1 MATRSQAR
9 EAVAGLLYAY
19 EIGNDNIDSF
29 AQDILDEKKIRNKQQ
44 EFAMGLFRGVLE
56 HLGDIDRLIGEKLKG
71 WDFEKLGGMEKA
83 LLRLAVYELV
93 YEKTDRAVVIN
104 EAVELSK
111 RFCTE
116 QTPKFVNGVLDAIE
130 VG

>member
-19 EIGNDNIDSF
+19 QSGNQNIEKF
-29 AQDILDEKKIRNKQQ
+29 AKEMLDEKKIRNKQQ
-44 EFAMGLFRGVLE
+44 EFAMGLYEGVIKNIE
-56 HLGDIDRLIGEKLKG
+56 TIDEKIISNLKG
-71 WDFEKLGGMEKA
+71 WEFEKLGDMEKA
-83 LLRLAVYELV
+83 LLRLATYEILYTSV
-93 YEKTDRAVVIN
+93 DRAVVIN

-116 QTPKFVNGVLDAIE
+116 QSPKFINGVLDAVE
-130 VG
+130 

>member
-19 EIGNDNIDSF
+19 ESGNQNIDSF

-44 EFAMGLFRGVLE
+44 EFAMGLFKGVLE
-56 HLGDIDRLIGEKLKG
+56 HLEAIDTLIGEKLKG
-71 WDFEKLGGMEKA
+71 WDFVKLGGMEKA
-83 LLRLAVYELV
+83 FLRLAVYELV

-116 QTPKFVNGVLDAIE
+116 QAPKFINGVLDAIE

>member
-19 EIGNDNIDSF
+19 QSGNQNIEKF
-29 AQDILDEKKIRNKQQ
+29 AKEMLDEKKIGNKQQ
-44 EFAMGLFRGVLE
+44 EFAMGLYEGVIKNIE
-56 HLGDIDRLIGEKLKG
+56 TIDEKIISNLKG
-71 WDFEKLGGMEKA
+71 WEFEKLGDMEKA
-83 LLRLAVYELV
+83 LLRLATYEILYTSV
-93 YEKTDRAVVIN
+93 DRAVVIN

-116 QTPKFVNGVLDAIE
+116 QSPKFINGVLDAVE
-130 VG
+130 

>member
-19 EIGNDNIDSF
+19 ESGNQNIDSF

-44 EFAMGLFRGVLE
+44 EFAMGLFKGVLE
-56 HLGDIDRLIGEKLKG
+56 HLEAIDTLIGEKLKG
-71 WDFEKLGGMEKA
+71 WDFVKLGGMEKA

-116 QTPKFVNGVLDAIE
+116 QTPKFINGVLDAIE

>member
-9 EAVAGLLYAY
+9 EAVATLLYAY
-19 EIGNDNIDSF
+19 QSGNQNIEKF
-29 AQDILDEKKIRNKQQ
+29 AKEMLDEKKIRNKQQ
-44 EFAMGLFRGVLE
+44 EFALGLYEGVIKNLE
-56 HLGDIDRLIGEKLKG
+56 PIDKKIIENLKG
-71 WDFEKLGGMEKA
+71 WEFEKLGDMEKA
-83 LLRLAVYELV
+83 LLRLATFEILYTKV
-93 YEKTDRAVVIN
+93 DRAVVIN

-116 QTPKFVNGVLDAIE
+116 QSPKFVNGVLDA